1 MPFLL
6 LMPSFNQAR
15 FIREAVE
22 SCLAQT
28 DKDWELWIL
37 DNSSDETPQV
47 MAGYSD
53 PRIRYFH
60 EPRRMDPGACLNWM
74 LDQAEGRDF
83 AYIHTDNIL
92 HSSFVAKCREALSK
106 HPLSLCYCGH
116 RVIDEEGHTGDL
128 DRRWDYDLGN
138 VLGCQGLGVSFAA
151 TKALAEKVGGFSGDD
166 LADDVLFCSSSFG
179 LGPWTHLNEVLVD
192 YRIHRESRTESG
204 GKGKVLMAIL
214 AAQEKALSHLEAR
227 GLDPLEAMESR
238 IQQLKSSLEH
248 AAESEVDRLA
258 LKRWWSGPAL
268 NGLWNEKLLRLSG
281 FGSRRGGIK
290 SRPPV
295 AGKLG
300 LARWLWLRF
309 RLRGLQRRISAVQA
323 EFRSIVVALAWLRA
337 KRARLEP
344 SGVHV
349 AASDPM
355 TLWAAQWLR
364 RDLGWEPVLA
374 QGLGGVS
381 TELSWDRGEAR
392 ERDFRLGNPEEAM
405 APGFGLRI

>member
-6 LMPSFNQAR
+6 LMPSYNQAR

-47 MAGYSD
+47 MAGYPD

-92 HSSFVAKCREALSK
+92 HSSFVARCREALSK

-179 LGPWTHLNEVLVD
+179 LGPWTHIKETLVD
-192 YRIHRESRTESG
+192 YRIHRESRTESE

-214 AAQEKALSHLEAR
+214 A
-227 GLDPLEAMESR
+227 
-238 IQQLKSSLEH
+238 
-248 AAESEVDRLA
+248 
-258 LKRWWSGPAL
+258 
-268 NGLWNEKLLRLSG
+268 
-281 FGSRRGGIK
+281 
-290 SRPPV
+290 
-295 AGKLG
+295 
-300 LARWLWLRF
+300 
-309 RLRGLQRRISAVQA
+309 
-323 EFRSIVVALAWLRA
+323 
-337 KRARLEP
+337 
-344 SGVHV
+344 
-349 AASDPM
+349 
-355 TLWAAQWLR
+355 
-364 RDLGWEPVLA
+364 
-374 QGLGGVS
+374 
-381 TELSWDRGEAR
+381 
-392 ERDFRLGNPEEAM
+392 
-405 APGFGLRI
+405 